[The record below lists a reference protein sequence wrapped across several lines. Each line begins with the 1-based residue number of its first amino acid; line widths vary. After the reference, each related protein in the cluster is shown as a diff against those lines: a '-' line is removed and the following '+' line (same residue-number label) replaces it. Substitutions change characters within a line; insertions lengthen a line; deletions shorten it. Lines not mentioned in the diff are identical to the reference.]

1 MGSGNWIVD
10 NLNSALG
17 TWNGKL
23 AEIWTLLSTGP
34 EEFKGGGVWTVIV
47 GINDGLKAIGYALL
61 VIFFVMGVVKT
72 CGSFTEL
79 RKPEQVLKCF
89 VRFAL
94 AQAAVSHGMELM
106 TALFTMGQGMVNTIM
121 GASGMTGLSASELP
135 DEMVTIIEDVSFL
148 DSIPLW
154 AVTLLG
160 SLFIWVLSLVMILTV
175 YSRFLKL
182 YMATAI
188 APLPLAL
195 QQHRHSLSEK
205 LRRHLPGGLCHRF
218 GLCDF
223 LRLRIRASG
232 AVGPQPRGG
241 DHRVELC
248 GRNFIQ
254 HAGTGGR
261 YQNERP
267 ADPGADGPR
276 LKQALGA
283 DGGAAI
289 QSGLTD
295 PPGKGSGGRQLASQI
310 LQQLPKA
317 PGQGDQPGQGHKAH
331 HGKQDTVRQGGMDLI
346 PAVKQGEH
354 QNAVEQR
361 NAQPE
366 FQGQTKQKR
375 QQSGPNPQYHKRH
388 IASPP
393 LLVCGMLP

>member
-34 EEFKGGGVWTVIV
+34 EEFKGGGVWTV
-47 GINDGLKAIGYALL
+47 INDGLKAIGYALL

-106 TALFTMGQGMVNTIM
+106 TALFTVGQGMVNTIM

-175 YSRFLKL
+175 YSRFFKL

-188 APLPLAL
+188 APIPLASFAG
-195 QQHRHSLSEK
+195 QPSSSI
-205 LRRHLPGGLCHRF
+205 GIA
-218 GLCDF
+218 F
-223 LRLRIRASG
+223 LKS
-232 AVGPQPRGG
+232 
-241 DHRVELC
+241 
-248 GRNFIQ
+248 
-254 HAGTGGR
+254 
-261 YQNERP
+261 Y
-267 ADPGADGPR
+267 
-276 LKQALGA
+276 
-283 DGGAAI
+283 AAI
-289 QSGLTD
+289 CLEGCVIVLACVIFSAFASAPPALSDPSLAAATIVWNYVGEILFNMLVLVGAIKMSDRLIRELMGL
-295 PPGKGSGGRQLASQI
+295 G
-310 LQQLPKA
+310 
-317 PGQGDQPGQGHKAH
+317 
-331 HGKQDTVRQGGMDLI
+331 
-346 PAVKQGEH
+346 
-354 QNAVEQR
+354 
-361 NAQPE
+361 
-366 FQGQTKQKR
+366 
-375 QQSGPNPQYHKRH
+375 
-388 IASPP
+388 
-393 LLVCGMLP
+393 

>member
-106 TALFTMGQGMVNTIM
+106 TALFTVGQGMVNTIM
-121 GASGMTGLSASELP
+121 GASGLSALTDTTLP

-154 AVTLLG
+154 AITLLG

-175 YSRFLKL
+175 YSRFFKL

-188 APLPLAL
+188 APIPLASFAGQPSSNIGVAFL
-195 QQHRHSLSEK
+195 KSYAAICLGGIRKYFSLRGNGVTVMVTP
-205 LRRHLPGGLCHRF
+205 LLTLPG
-218 GLCDF
+218 
-223 LRLRIRASG
+223 IRGAYQQNCKQYQSSASACRWTCPG
-232 AVGPQPRGG
+232 RVPR
-241 DHRVELC
+241 
-248 GRNFIQ
+248 
-254 HAGTGGR
+254 
-261 YQNERP
+261 Y
-267 ADPGADGPR
+267 
-276 LKQALGA
+276 AL
-283 DGGAAI
+283 
-289 QSGLTD
+289 
-295 PPGKGSGGRQLASQI
+295 
-310 LQQLPKA
+310 
-317 PGQGDQPGQGHKAH
+317 
-331 HGKQDTVRQGGMDLI
+331 
-346 PAVKQGEH
+346 
-354 QNAVEQR
+354 
-361 NAQPE
+361 
-366 FQGQTKQKR
+366 
-375 QQSGPNPQYHKRH
+375 
-388 IASPP
+388 
-393 LLVCGMLP
+393 